1 MIWCTALHSPT
12 SAIPDRS
19 PVNSKVAPL
28 ALWLSVRKN
37 WLLASIITLTVTAG
51 VAFYTFGQRRI
62 YEVSATILFD
72 PRVPRPLG
80 SQVQVD
86 DSGNYWNNK
95 EYYKTQQWMIQSMRV
110 ASQVVRDFELNKDAA
125 FIGNLPASTSRPPA
139 KGVSVESAAQL
150 LTSRLSVEPIKDSR
164 LTTVKYQDANPARAT
179 KILGALVD
187 AYAQDNLDDLFE
199 SATTAADWLRNQVG
213 TLRGDLE
220 SSEMALHEYKKSRNI
235 LSLSLDDQSNML
247 RGQMSQLSQ
256 ALTQVRTQRE
266 KTAARLAELMK
277 LRDVDPSTLP
287 ALELLDNPMLSSLR
301 GSYID
306 ATKELNALRASG
318 LGENHPE
325 VKRLQARADTGK
337 GALLNEVL
345 NIQGAYQRDLEAR
358 DKEIAGL
365 SGLYARAE
373 AQALDLN
380 LLEIEYNRLRRAKET
395 NEKLFGIVIERSKE
409 SDLTRML
416 RVNNIRVV
424 DRPLEPKRPV
434 SPNLPLNLAFG
445 LAFGLT
451 LGLGVAIAKEQLDRS
466 LRTPEDVEH
475 ELGQPFLGL
484 LPQVGQGPAE
494 HSPYQSR
501 RGRKRPQVDEETGAP
516 ELFVF
521 NRPASGTAEAAR
533 AIRTNILFTSPDQAY
548 NTLLIT
554 SAGPSEG
561 KTTVA
566 CSIAITMA
574 QAGQRVVLVD
584 CDLRRPRV
592 HRVFGR
598 SNEQGLTTALLDVSA
613 EATMANESVVPNLS
627 FISTGPIPPNPAEL
641 LQSAAFKALLERLR
655 GRYDR
660 VVLDSPPLV
669 PVTDAAILSTLVD
682 GTILVVRA
690 SQTTR
695 ELARRALRA
704 LRDVSGRIVGVVLNA
719 VDLESRNYGYY
730 RYYEYKHE
738 GYGPLP
744 AVPESGQAAGSAD
757 GADAQS

>member
-1 MIWCTALHSPT
+1 L
-12 SAIPDRS
+12 
-19 PVNSKVAPL
+19 APL
-28 ALWLSVRKN
+28 ALWLAVRKN
-37 WLLASIITLTVTAG
+37 WLLATIITLTVTAG
-51 VAFYTFGQRRI
+51 VAFYTFGQTRI

-80 SQVQVD
+80 AEVQVD

-95 EYYKTQQWMIQSMRV
+95 EYYRTQQWMIQSMRV
-110 ASQVVRDFELNKDAA
+110 ASQVVRELELNKSEG
-125 FIGNLPASTSRPPA
+125 FLNNLAASTSRPPA
-139 KGVSVESAAQL
+139 KGVSVESAAQVL
-150 LTSRLSVEPIKDSR
+150 MSRLSIEPIKESR
-164 LTTVKYQDANPARAT
+164 LTTVKYQDADPVRAT
-179 KILGALVD
+179 KVLGALVD
-187 AYAQDNLDDLFE
+187 AYAQGNLDDVFE
-199 SATTAADWLRNQVG
+199 SATMAADWLRNQVG
-213 TLRGDLE
+213 TLREDLE

-247 RGQMSQLSQ
+247 REQMSQLSQ

-277 LRDVDPSTLP
+277 IRDADPSSLP
-287 ALELLDNPMLSSLR
+287 ALELLDSRMLSDLR
-301 GSYID
+301 SSYID

-318 LGENHPE
+318 LGDNHPE
-325 VKRLQARADTGK
+325 AKRVEAKSATARH
-337 GALLNEVL
+337 ALLSEVL
-345 NIQGAYQRDLEAR
+345 NIQGAYQRDLGAR

-365 SGLYARAE
+365 SGLYKRAE

-380 LLEIEYNRLRRAKET
+380 LLEIEYNRLKRAKDT

-424 DRPLEPKRPV
+424 DRPITPKRPV
-434 SPNLPLNLAFG
+434 SPNIPLNLAGGLAFG
-445 LAFGLT
+445 LAI
-451 LGLGVAIAKEQLDRS
+451 GLGVAIAKEQLDRS

-484 LPQVGQGPAE
+484 LPQVGRGPAE
-494 HSPYQSR
+494 QSPYHSR
-501 RGRKRPQVDEETGAP
+501 RRKRPQVAEESGAP

-521 NRPASGTAEAAR
+521 NSPASGTAEAAR

-592 HRVFGR
+592 HRIFGR
-598 SNEQGLTTALLDVSA
+598 SNEHGLTTALLDVSA
-613 EATMANESVVPNLS
+613 EASMANESVVPNLS

-719 VDLESRNYGYY
+719 VDLENRSYGYY
-730 RYYEYKHE
+730 RYYQYKHE
-738 GYGPLP
+738 GYGP
-744 AVPESGQAAGSAD
+744 VPSAAEDSDASKSE
-757 GADAQS
+757 GADAPRA